1 MFAWMTAYHIL
12 YQYVYL
18 LPFIQM
24 ENIENPFET
33 DGSRSLF
40 QPFNNSNEQTIKF
53 LQFLAF

>member
-24 ENIENPFET
+24 ENIENLFET
-33 DGSRSLF
+33 DGLF
-40 QPFNNSNEQTIKF
+40 QPFNNSNEQSIKF